1 MEQTQDDDGNNTN
14 SFDQIISSFPIPPNT
29 APIPKG
35 WSAEY
40 DDSFLTTDLK
50 QTETNNKILDL
61 FTAFST
67 GRISDD
73 QLIHLHTTLSS
84 LEPLSLTKYTLLGIE
99 QASKDLSVLQRTNSS
114 PSTPRNKGMRTRM
127 KGFFKGAANAPIV
140 RLDTALCES

>member
-14 SFDQIISSFPIPPNT
+14 SFDQLISSFPIPPNT
-29 APIPKG
+29 APMPKG

-40 DDSFLTTDLK
+40 DDSFLTSDLK

-73 QLIHLHTTLSS
+73 QLNLYPFIHSCHEISRILFRYRWTS
-84 LEPLSLTKYTLLGIE
+84 LCN
-99 QASKDLSVLQRTNSS
+99 Q
-114 PSTPRNKGMRTRM
+114 
-127 KGFFKGAANAPIV
+127 
-140 RLDTALCES
+140 